1 MGITSIVIKKIRR
14 RNKSVF
20 HSLVLEVSFG
30 LFRTLLR
37 VFAVART
44 YVCNMHHAMCIL
56 HACNMQCTT
65 LPDLNEVDL
74 LAVLQGGL
82 VPPEAEPR
90 PRPAG
95 DSDGGRLA
103 VWIAPP
109 PPPPKKKLPPEKECF
124 EVSQKRL
131 GEGEPR
137 CSKKVQ

>member
-1 MGITSIVIKKIRR
+1 MGITRIAIEKIRR
-14 RNKSVF
+14 SNKSVF
-20 HSLVLEVSFG
+20 DSLALEVSFG
-30 LFRTLLR
+30 LFCTYLR

-82 VPPEAEPR
+82 IPPEAEPR

-95 DSDGGRLA
+95 DSDGGSLA
-103 VWIAPP
+103 VCIAPP
-109 PPPPKKKLPPEKECF
+109 PPPPKKKITT
-124 EVSQKRL
+124 
-131 GEGEPR
+131 
-137 CSKKVQ
+137 